1 MVHCFQRENVSDDS
15 TVVGPAGGTLL
26 FLIAPNHDTACGGRA
41 VAELKETRSVTNQ
54 VMPCVFFGNAI
65 LSQSWS
71 LREGFSIETSK
82 NECLQVERVLL

>member
-41 VAELKETRSVTNQ
+41 VAELKETRSVTSQ
-54 VMPCVFFGNAI
+54 VKCCCLVYFLETKFC
-65 LSQSWS
+65 LS
-71 LREGFSIETSK
+71 LG
-82 NECLQVERVLL
+82 L